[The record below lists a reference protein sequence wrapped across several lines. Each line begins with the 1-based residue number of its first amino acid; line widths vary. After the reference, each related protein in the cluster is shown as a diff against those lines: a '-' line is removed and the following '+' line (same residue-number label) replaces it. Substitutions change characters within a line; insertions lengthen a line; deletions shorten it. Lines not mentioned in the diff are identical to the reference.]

1 MSPAFFSPICIRV
14 PGDIQAFFERFLVYR
29 FIVCPSKKK
38 QYGKKLITENT
49 KKIVFKALSGQLA
62 YGALLVSSE
71 PLGLVFDPEAQTRR
85 ELVAERLNGEE
96 SVPDIPK
103 AFGNRDCGFIL
114 FFKYII

>member
-1 MSPAFFSPICIRV
+1 MCIRV
-14 PGDIQAFFERFLVYR
+14 PGDIQAFFERVLVYR
-29 FIVCPSKKK
+29 FIVCPAVKYSIVKK
-38 QYGKKLITENT
+38 ITTENT
-49 KKIVFKALSGQLA
+49 EKIVFKALSGQLA
-62 YGALLVSSE
+62 YGAILVSSA

-85 ELVAERLNGEE
+85 ELVAERLNVAD

>member
-1 MSPAFFSPICIRV
+1 LKLRNSSLKFSEFIGYQCI
-14 PGDIQAFFERFLVYR
+14 
-29 FIVCPSKKK
+29 
-38 QYGKKLITENT
+38 ITS
-49 KKIVFKALSGQLA
+49 F
-62 YGALLVSSE
+62 GAQSTLVSSE